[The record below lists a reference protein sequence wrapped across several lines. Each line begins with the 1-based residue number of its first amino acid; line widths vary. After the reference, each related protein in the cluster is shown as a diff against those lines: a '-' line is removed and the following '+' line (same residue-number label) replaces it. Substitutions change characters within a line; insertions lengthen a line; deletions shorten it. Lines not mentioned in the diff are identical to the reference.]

1 MLLSNFVVVV
11 TNVTI
16 YSVLVNFNGRDVVV
30 DLVSCTNISPHPLPH
45 SQGMTLSS
53 GPIASA
59 LSNRFTCRSVV
70 MVGGVIAASGY
81 ILSYFATSLL
91 YMYVTAGFLTGLG
104 SGLAYTPNIVMV
116 GRYFN
121 QRRSLANGLS
131 LAGRG

>member
-1 MLLSNFVVVV
+1 
-11 TNVTI
+11 
-16 YSVLVNFNGRDVVV
+16 
-30 DLVSCTNISPHPLPH
+30 
-45 SQGMTLSS
+45 MTLSS

-70 MVGGVIAASGY
+70 MVGGVVAASGY
-81 ILSYFATSLL
+81 VLSFFATSLV

-131 LAGRG
+131 LAGEQWRTQLSRQ